1 MDSGKSWGMSLE
13 EPPKKRARHSAAESK
28 RERRATAR
36 QKSLIDLPLVPGRTP
51 AEVMVVQAGTRNAYM
66 FLLAALVSFMCGLS
80 SRAHVPHL
88 SMPRERAMFFLYSLN
103 GNEVLD
109 DALAH
114 FIDAGY

>member
-1 MDSGKSWGMSLE
+1 MSLE
-13 EPPKKRARHSAAESK
+13 EPRKKRARHSTAESK

-36 QKSLIDLPLVPGRTP
+36 QKSLNDLPVVPGRTP

-80 SRAHVPHL
+80 SRALVPHS
-88 SMPRERAMFFLYSLN
+88 SMPRERAMFFLYNLN
-103 GNEVLD
+103 DDEVLG

-114 FIDAGY
+114 FVNAGYWQGE